1 MARPRQFDAQTALS
15 AAQDAFWAKG
25 YKATSTRELTQA
37 MGLTQPSL
45 YNAFGDKRS
54 LFLQSLDDYLNRS
67 LRERIARLEGT
78 LPPVQALAR
87 FFAESIERGV
97 SDPQHRG
104 CMLINTA
111 LDASV
116 DDPELTAIVAEELTM
131 LRQFFERTVR
141 AGQADGSIDPALA
154 ANDISATL
162 LSVQIGL
169 RVMSRVMPDRALLE
183 ASVKPALALLGLT
196 PQDLT

>member
-1 MARPRQFDAQTALS
+1 MARPRQFDARTALS

-25 YKATSTRELTQA
+25 YNATSTRELTQA
-37 MGLTQPSL
+37 MGLAQPSL
-45 YNAFGDKRS
+45 YNAFGDKRT
-54 LFLQSLDDYLNRS
+54 LFLQALEDYLNHT

-78 LPPVQALAR
+78 LPPAQALET

-111 LDASV
+111 LDASA
-116 DDPELTAIVAEELTM
+116 DDPELAAIVAEELTT
-131 LRQFFERTVR
+131 LGHFFERTIR
-141 AGQADGSIDPALA
+141 AGQADGSVDPTLA
-154 ANDISATL
+154 ARDVSATL
-162 LSVQIGL
+162 LFVQIGL

-183 ASVKPALALLGLT
+183 ASVRPILTLLGRKPHGT
-196 PQDLT
+196 T